1 VLCYTALKTKQSQAL
16 KSLNLRLSLS
26 GSTMSNTPLKGQ
38 AEHYLELAREALHIE
53 AQAVAALGSKLDIQ
67 FAQVVEAILACKG
80 RVILVGVGKSGLIAK
95 KIAATFASTGTPAF
109 FVHATE
115 ASHGDLGM
123 ITGGDVVIALSNSGT
138 TEELIEVLPAIRR
151 RGSIIVGITGKLD
164 SPLAKQSDF
173 VLDGSVEKEAC
184 PLNLAPTA
192 STTAA
197 LALGDALAVV
207 VLKSRGFSEEDFAM
221 SHPGGALG
229 RRLLTH
235 VRDVMRTG
243 DRIPTVKPSDSLST
257 AILEVTRK
265 GLGMTAVVDPD
276 NKLLG
281 VFTDGDLRRLIEQGQ
296 DLRGLMVADVM
307 KGNPKTIHPDRMAV
321 EAVNLMETS
330 HISQVVVT
338 EKDHTVVG
346 ALNFHDLFE
355 AKVV

>member
-1 VLCYTALKTKQSQAL
+1 MTQPLQQPAH
-16 KSLNLRLSLS
+16 LNYFGIAS
-26 GSTMSNTPLKGQ
+26 
-38 AEHYLELAREALHIE
+38 EALLIE
-53 AQAVAALGSKLDIQ
+53 AKAVEALVGKLSED
-67 FAQVVEAILACKG
+67 FNRVVEAILACRG
-80 RVILVGVGKSGLIAK
+80 RVILVGVGKSGLIAQ

-123 ITGGDVVIALSNSGT
+123 ITGDDVVIALSNSGS
-138 TEELIEVLPAIRR
+138 TEELLGVLPAIRR
-151 RGSIIVGITGKLD
+151 RGAQIVGLTGRLD
-164 SPLAKQSDF
+164 SPLAKQSDY
-173 VLDGSVEKEAC
+173 VLDASVDKEAC

-229 RRLLTH
+229 RKLLTR

-243 DRIPTVKPSDSLST
+243 DRIPKVKPDTSLSN
-257 AILEVTRK
+257 AILEITRK
-265 GLGMTAVVDPD
+265 GLGMTAVVDPAD
-276 NKLLG
+276 KLLG
-281 VFTDGDLRRLIEQGQ
+281 VFTDGDLRRLIEQGH
-296 DLRGLMVADVM
+296 DLRGLLVGEVM
-307 KGNPKTIHPDRMAV
+307 NGNPKRIGPDRMAV
-321 EAVNLMETS
+321 DAVNLMESS
-330 HISQVVVT
+330 HISQVLVT
-338 EKDHTVVG
+338 EPDSTVVG